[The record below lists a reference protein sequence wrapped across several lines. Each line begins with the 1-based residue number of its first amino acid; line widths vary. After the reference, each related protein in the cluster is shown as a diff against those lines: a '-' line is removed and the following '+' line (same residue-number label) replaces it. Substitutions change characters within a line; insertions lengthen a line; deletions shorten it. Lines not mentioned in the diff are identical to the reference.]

1 MESWEQNEIKCLGH
15 KQRIYFLSS
24 KHWQAP
30 QKPHHYFS
38 MRFKLV
44 TKTAQKNKWKDY
56 PHISRRFCSTIT

>member
-15 KQRIYFLSS
+15 KQRISFLSS

-44 TKTAQKNKWKDY
+44 TKTA
-56 PHISRRFCSTIT
+56 